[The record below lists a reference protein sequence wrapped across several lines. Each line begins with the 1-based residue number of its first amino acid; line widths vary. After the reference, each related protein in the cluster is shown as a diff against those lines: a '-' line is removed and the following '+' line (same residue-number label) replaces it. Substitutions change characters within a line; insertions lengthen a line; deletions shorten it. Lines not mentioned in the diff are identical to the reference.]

1 MENKL
6 LKLEKISKSFG
17 GVQALDKV
25 DFDVNKGEIHGLL
38 GENGAGKS
46 TLMKIISGALN
57 QDEGK
62 IKLEDEEV
70 KLKSPLDAENR
81 GIAMVYQE
89 LNLLNDLSVTENIF
103 ISEFNQKNYGKINWK
118 DLYKR
123 AENEMKKLEVNIDVR
138 KKIKEISVA
147 EQQIVAIIRALV
159 SESKILIMD
168 EPTSALSLKDIE
180 FLLEFLQKLKE
191 KGYSIIFITH
201 KLDEVLEITDRITVL
216 RNGKK
221 IKNLKTDQTDENELS
236 KLIIGRSVEN
246 IYPKI
251 NQNRGKKLLELNDIS
266 LKNKLKNI
274 SFSLFEGE
282 ILGIVGLLG
291 AGKTEIG
298 KTILGAYK
306 RKEVTGDIYFNEEKI
321 FNKNPHQ
328 AIERGIGFVPE
339 DRSSE
344 GLLTKQDVKFN
355 ISLSA
360 LKEISEKKII
370 KNNKEKKLVKN
381 LVNKLQIKCS
391 SINQKVTDL
400 SGGNQQKVVLSK
412 WLANQSKIIIFDEP
426 TRGIDVGAKIEVY
439 NFFKELLDMGVGIL
453 LLSSEVPEIHGI
465 ADRILVLNNGQ
476 ITNEQNKSEVSKDE
490 LQKLVMAGGL
500 K

>member
-1 MENKL
+1 MKNKL
-6 LKLEKISKSFG
+6 LELKNISKNFG
-17 GVQALDKV
+17 GVRALDKV
-25 DFDVNKGEIHGLL
+25 NFDIEKGEIHGLL

-46 TLMKIISGALN
+46 TLMKIISGALK

-62 IKLEDEEV
+62 IKLEGEEV
-70 KLKSPLDAENR
+70 KLRSPLDAENK

-89 LNLLNDLSVTENIF
+89 LHLLTDLSVAENIF

-123 AENEMKKLEVNIDVR
+123 AENEMKKLDVNIDVR

-168 EPTSALSLKDIE
+168 EPTSALSLKDIK

-221 IKNLKTDQTDENELS
+221 IEVLETDETDENELS
-236 KLIIGRSVEN
+236 KLIIGRSVDN
-246 IYPKI
+246 IYPTI
-251 NQNRGKKLLELNDIS
+251 NQNKGKKLLELNNIS

-298 KTILGAYK
+298 KTIFGAYNI
-306 RKEVTGDIYFNEEKI
+306 KEVKGDIYFNEEKI
-321 FNKNPHQ
+321 FNKSPHE

-344 GLLTKQDVKFN
+344 GLLTKQNVKFN

-360 LKEISEKKII
+360 LKEISNNKII
-370 KNNKEKKLVKN
+370 KNKKEKNMVNN
-381 LVNKLQIKCS
+381 LVDKLGIKCS
-391 SINQKVTDL
+391 SINQKVTGL

-439 NFFKELLDMGVGIL
+439 NFFKELLNIGVGIL
-453 LLSSEVPEIHGI
+453 LLSSEVPEIYGI
-465 ADRILVLNNGQ
+465 ANRILVLNNGQ
-476 ITNEQNKSEVSKDE
+476 IIDEKNKSDVTKDE
-490 LQKLVMAGGL
+490 LQKLVMSGGL